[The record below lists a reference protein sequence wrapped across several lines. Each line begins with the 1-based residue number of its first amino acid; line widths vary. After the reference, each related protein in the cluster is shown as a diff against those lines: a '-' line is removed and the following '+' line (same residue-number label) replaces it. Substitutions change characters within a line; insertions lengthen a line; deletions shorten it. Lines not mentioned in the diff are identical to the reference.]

1 MIIYK
6 INKDISPDRQILDRL
21 PLLKPQHKQHKIVDN
36 RFAPK
41 ITKQLEP
48 AKVTEGKP
56 YTLSIEYTANPD
68 CEVIWYK
75 DGFQMQSSEDFFIET
90 TPKTCLLRIRKTFKS
105 DTGMYQV
112 KLFNEVGIA
121 QSRAYLTVT
130 PGIFHIIK

>member
-1 MIIYK
+1 M
-6 INKDISPDRQILDRL
+6 DRL
-21 PLLKPQHKQHKIVDN
+21 PLLKPAHKHQKQADN

-48 AKVTEGKP
+48 CKVVEGKP
-56 YTLSIEYTANPD
+56 YTLSVEYAANPK

-90 TPKTCLLRIRKTFKS
+90 TNTNCLLRIKKTFKS

-112 KLFNEVGIA
+112 KLFNEVGLA

-130 PGIFHIIK
+130 PGNFFSNIKNNII